1 MPYMRKRE
9 RLGDVL
15 LGRNIITQE
24 QLQTA
29 LAAQKEKGLM
39 LGEMLVELGYVT
51 QDRLNNVLCEHLHI
65 EFVNLRAADIDDSVV
80 DMLDEAIMRKYTL
93 VPYAYAD
100 GSINTVKVEIGRAHV

>member
-29 LAAQKEKGLM
+29 LWHG
-39 LGEMLVELGYVT
+39 
-51 QDRLNNVLCEHLHI
+51 R
-65 EFVNLRAADIDDSVV
+65 
-80 DMLDEAIMRKYTL
+80 RKR
-93 VPYAYAD
+93 D
-100 GSINTVKVEIGRAHV
+100 

>member
-29 LAAQKEKGLM
+29 LAAQKEK
-39 LGEMLVELGYVT
+39 
-51 QDRLNNVLCEHLHI
+51 D
-65 EFVNLRAADIDDSVV
+65 
-80 DMLDEAIMRKYTL
+80 
-93 VPYAYAD
+93 
-100 GSINTVKVEIGRAHV
+100 